1 MRAVGRSTLKTLLLL
16 PAVLFWTPVA
26 VACSV
31 WSLDDLIGDAF
42 AHSRKYWIAS
52 ILVGGVV
59 VCLGEYRKRWSISTI
74 LTLALLIF
82 HPHLTVWPFP
92 MPSCQFI
99 SVQAS
104 QAALVLLLLMLG
116 YLVIRILLMSR
127 RTNH

>member
-1 MRAVGRSTLKTLLLL
+1 LKTLLLL

-52 ILVGGVV
+52 IHVGGVV

>member
-1 MRAVGRSTLKTLLLL
+1 MGAVGRSTLKTLLLL

-82 HPHLTVWPFP
+82 HPHLTVWPP
-92 MPSCQFI
+92 VHKCASLTSCARAAPFDAWI
-99 SVQAS
+99 S
-104 QAALVLLLLMLG
+104 G
-116 YLVIRILLMSR
+116 
-127 RTNH
+127 H